1 MAYQKV
7 CSSDALEVGTMT
19 KVNIDG
25 TNVLLYRLEDGYY
38 ATQRRCSHMR
48 LPLDKGKIDD
58 DVVQCPFHRAR
69 FNIKT
74 GEVQSWASFPPGI
87 QICNILLGE
96 KALKTFP
103 VKVEKGEIYINAEEN
118 VAEHA

>member
-7 CSSDALEVGTMT
+7 CSADALEVGTMT

-48 LPLDKGKIDD
+48 LPLDKGKIED

-103 VKVEKGEIYINAEEN
+103 VKVEKGEVYINAEEN

>member
-7 CSSDALEVGTMT
+7 CSADALEVGTMT

-25 TNVLLYRLEDGYY
+25 TNVLLYRLGDGYY

-48 LPLDKGKIDD
+48 LPLDKGKIED

-69 FNIKT
+69 FSIKT

-87 QICNILLGE
+87 QICNILLSE

-103 VKVEKGEIYINAEEN
+103 VKVEKGEVYINAEES